1 MAATQTPEVLWAQR
15 SSSTDPEKNILY
27 IHLSVPDVP
36 PFSAKLSLTP
46 TSISFLGHSD
56 TKKVDYKVDLE
67 LYGEIDVDNSK
78 SHHSPRGVDLVLRK
92 KELNAEYWPRFLKD
106 AKKAHFL
113 KTDFDKWVDED
124 EQDTVIEDD
133 YSSFGGMGDDG
144 LGAID
149 FSKLGAGGMGGMP
162 GLGGM
167 DGGADGENEVGEKS
181 DDDMPELEE
190 EEEEEEEEEAGNA
203 ESEPKIEEV
212 A

>member
-27 IHLSVPDVP
+27 VHLGVPDVP
-36 PFSAKLSLTP
+36 PSSAKLSLTP
-46 TSISFLGHSD
+46 TSISFSGHSD
-56 TKKVDYKVDLE
+56 TKKIDYKVDLE

-92 KELNAEYWPRFLKD
+92 KEIKDEYWPRFLKES
-106 AKKAHFL
+106 KKVHFL

-124 EQDTVIEDD
+124 EQNTAADDD
-133 YSSFGGMGDDG
+133 YGNLGDMGGMGGMGGMGDG
-144 LGAID
+144 MGGID
-149 FSKLGAGGMGGMP
+149 FSKLGAGMGDMS

-167 DGGADGENEVGEKS
+167 EGADDDGS
-181 DDDMPELEE
+181 DDDMPALEE
-190 EEEEEEEEEAGNA
+190 EGST
-203 ESEPKIEEV
+203 ESKPKIEEV